1 MKRILGIPRQWW
13 AAAGMILLAAA
24 LTVPWTF
31 WIMLAAYE
39 RDVNEQARLLADRIQ
54 THLRLA
60 ENMRNPQILIPLY
73 EELLKDSTV
82 TAWRIWIKGD
92 AAPRSYVRQ
101 STTQLPESAEAAL
114 RMIAADPNSYRY
126 LYNVGAPPDR
136 VYAHV
141 YIELSRPALWS
152 RFWQT
157 EGKLMWRVGV
167 QTASA
172 TLILG
177 LAGALAFHMWG
188 SAARQ
193 RERAEMEQMGLLAER
208 GLTAAVLAHE
218 IRNPLQALRFQLH
231 SLRKNAGD
239 SERVGATADTIDSEL
254 ERIQRLVQDYLAH
267 EKAQA
272 FHAEAVSLLEAAA
285 GLRTVMEAL
294 LKSEQTELVLP
305 AGSDVVV
312 SCDQHALRQ
321 ILMNLVLNAQQ
332 AMGHGGRITVGIRKD
347 AGFGIISVTDTG
359 PGIPPEMLER
369 LFKPFQTSK
378 KEGSG
383 IGLALVKRFADNF
396 GGNASVESEVGK
408 GATFHVRLPLAEP
421 GAAG

>member
-1 MKRILGIPRQWW
+1 MKRILGISRKWW
-13 AAAGMILLAAA
+13 AAAGMILLAAV

-39 RDVNEQARLLADRIQ
+39 RDVNEKASM
-54 THLRLA
+54 LA
-60 ENMRNPQILIPLY
+60 ERVKIHLSSNWWKSEQMLDPLRA
-73 EELLKDSTV
+73 EIMGDNTV
-82 TAWRIWIKGD
+82 MEVCFLDYARGRGGYVRRDD
-92 AAPRSYVRQ
+92 ASPVPRSI
-101 STTQLPESAEAAL
+101 TEAESL
-114 RMIAADPNSYRY
+114 VAADPTNRILSPIRTEAG
-126 LYNVGAPPDR
+126 VTG
-136 VYAHV
+136 VV
-141 YIELSRPALWS
+141 YIELSNKGLWK

-177 LAGALAFHMWG
+177 LAGVLAFHMWG

-218 IRNPLQALRFQLH
+218 IRNPLQALRFQIH
-231 SLRKNAGD
+231 SLRKNAADAG
-239 SERVGATADTIDSEL
+239 RVGATADTIDSEL

-272 FHAEAVSLLEAAA
+272 FHAEAVSLVEALQ
-285 GLRTVMEAL
+285 GLRTVMEGL
-294 LKSEQTELVLP
+294 LKSEQTELAVS
-305 AGSDVVV
+305 AGTDAVV
-312 SCDQHALRQ
+312 SCDPHALRQ

-332 AMGHGGRITVGIRKD
+332 AMGRGGRITIGIRRE
-347 AGFGIISVTDTG
+347 AEFGIISVADTG

-369 LFKPFQTSK
+369 LFKPFQTSR

-396 GGNASVESEVGK
+396 GGSVSVESEAGK
-408 GATFHVRLPLAEP
+408 GATFHVKLPLAER
-421 GAAG
+421 GAAGQG

>member
-1 MKRILGIPRQWW
+1 MKRFLGIPRRWW
-13 AAAGMILLAAA
+13 IAAGMIVLAAA

-39 RDVNEQARLLADRIQ
+39 RDVNEKASMLADRVKLQ
-54 THLRLA
+54 LSSNWWWKSEQMLDPLRT
-60 ENMRNPQILIPLY
+60 
-73 EELLKDSTV
+73 ELMGDSTV
-82 TAWRIWIKGD
+82 QTVCFLDYARGRGGYVRRDDFSPI
-92 AAPRSYVRQ
+92 PRSI
-101 STTQLPESAEAAL
+101 TEAEEL
-114 RMIAADPNSYRY
+114 VLADPTNRILSPIRTEAG
-126 LYNVGAPPDR
+126 VTG
-136 VYAHV
+136 VV
-141 YIELSRPALWS
+141 YIELSNRGLWK

-193 RERAEMEQMGLLAER
+193 REQAEMEQMGLLAER

-239 SERVGATADTIDSEL
+239 SGRVGATADTIDSEL

-272 FHAEAVSLLEAAA
+272 FHAEAVSLVEAVEA
-285 GLRTVMEAL
+285 LRTIMEAL
-294 LKSEQTELVLP
+294 LKNAETELVVP
-305 AGSDVVV
+305 AGLDVVV
-312 SCDQHALRQ
+312 LCDPHALRQ

-332 AMGHGGRITVGIRKD
+332 AMGHGGRITIDIRRE
-347 AGFGIISVTDTG
+347 AGFGIISVSDTG

-408 GATFHVRLPLAEP
+408 GATFHVKLPLADS
-421 GAAG
+421 GAAAA